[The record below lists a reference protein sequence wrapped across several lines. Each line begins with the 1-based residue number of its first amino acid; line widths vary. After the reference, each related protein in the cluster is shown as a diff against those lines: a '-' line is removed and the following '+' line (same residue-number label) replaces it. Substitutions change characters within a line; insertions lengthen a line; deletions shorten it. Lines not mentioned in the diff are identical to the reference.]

1 MQEPRYLDD
10 ARYPGPATYP
20 PPAQVRGLPTQAE
33 LEAYQR
39 MFTWGDLKEIVF
51 TGELEQLQRNK
62 EMQHKYDIWSGG
74 IKREYGSTGKSP
86 SIINGETM
94 WRN

>member
-1 MQEPRYLDD
+1 
-10 ARYPGPATYP
+10 
-20 PPAQVRGLPTQAE
+20 
-33 LEAYQR
+33 